1 MVDPN
6 DWRLQGQER
15 YLRGLELWH
24 RPYRRYPKKPS
35 WDHDHCSFCW
45 AKFMVEDVPDVL
57 HEGYCTLDDYHW
69 ICGKCFDDFKE
80 LFGWRVAAAPPADA

>member
-15 YLRGLELWH
+15 YLKGVELCH
-24 RPYRRYPKKPS
+24 RPYRRYPQNPS

-57 HEGYCTLDDYHW
+57 HEGYCTFDDYHW
-69 ICGKCFDDFKE
+69 ICSRCFDDFKE
-80 LFGWRVAAAPPADA
+80 LFGWRVAATPPADA

>member
-1 MVDPN
+1 
-6 DWRLQGQER
+6 
-15 YLRGLELWH
+15 
-24 RPYRRYPKKPS
+24 
-35 WDHDHCSFCW
+35 
-45 AKFMVEDVPDVL
+45 MVEDVPDVL